1 MPEEA
6 SLYAI
11 PGLSGVWVVED
22 ITRNSFFI
30 YKVKKVLEYV
40 RSKYQEICV
49 TDTHDFGLALMLDG
63 RVQFTERDEAV
74 YHESLVHP
82 VMLAHESP
90 ERVLIVGG
98 GDGLALREV
107 LKHSCVKRAEL
118 VDLDEAVI
126 EVCRRHF
133 RKILKGAFEDSRVR
147 VHISDGRLFLEKA
160 PQNHYDVVVLD
171 LTDPL
176 GGGPEKL
183 LYTVE
188 FYKLVRRV
196 LKEGGLMATQATSP
210 FYPKVFG
217 SIVKT
222 VKEVF
227 PSVSYH
233 LAFVPSYSLPWA
245 FVVAGEELPELT
257 AEEAAKR
264 LKERGV
270 SLRYFSP
277 EIIASLR
284 AWATSPKLAR
294 MVEEA
299 KVATDASPLPH

>member
-1 MPEEA
+1 MPEA

-11 PGLSGVWVVED
+11 PGLSGVWVIED

-30 YKVKKVLEYV
+30 YKVKRVLEYV
-40 RSKYQEICV
+40 RSRYQEICV
-49 TDTHDFGLALMLDG
+49 TETYDFGLALMLDG

-74 YHESLVHP
+74 YHEALVHP
-82 VMLAHESP
+82 VMLAHRNP

-107 LKHSCVKRAEL
+107 LKHNCVKRAEL

-133 RKILKGAFEDSRVR
+133 RKILSGAFEDPRVR
-147 VHISDGRLFLEKA
+147 VHIGEGREFLEKA
-160 PQNHYDVVVLD
+160 PERHYDIVILD

-183 LYTVE
+183 LYTIE
-188 FYKLVRRV
+188 FYKLVRKA
-196 LKEGGLMATQATSP
+196 LKEEGLMATQATSP
-210 FYPKVFG
+210 FYPRVFG

-222 VKEVF
+222 VREVF
-227 PSVSYH
+227 PSISYH

-245 FVVAGEELPELT
+245 FITAGEKLPELK
-257 AEEAAKR
+257 ASEVASIMRK
-264 LKERGV
+264 RGV
-270 SLRYFSP
+270 KLRYFSS
-277 EIIASLR
+277 EMIASLR
-284 AWATSPKLAR
+284 AWVTSPELAEIIR
-294 MVEEA
+294 EA
-299 KVATDASPLPH
+299 AVATDKRPLPH